1 MALSRIWVSMICVAL
16 AFGAASGRGAQLGAA
31 AAQGVQQAVD
41 FCLTV
46 GGMICLWSG
55 VMELM
60 RRCGIAGGLSRLLRP
75 VLRRLFPHAARDVQ
89 ALDALS
95 MNVSA
100 NLLGLGNA
108 ATPAGVRAAQAM
120 ARGLRRHRQ
129 RRAVP
134 AGGAQHGL
142 DPAAAGHDRRRARG
156 GGRCRTVRH
165 SARRMGELTLLG
177 HGGAAGRKG
186 ARTHMAVSGLLTL
199 TVPLLLAGVGL
210 CGVLTGTDVFSA
222 LTDGARDGLKT
233 VMRIF
238 PALVALLTAVSM
250 LRASGALEALT
261 RLCAP
266 ILARLGIPPETA
278 MLLLVRPI
286 SGSGALAAASDI
298 IQTYGADS
306 RIGRTA
312 AVMLGST
319 ETTFYVLAVYFG
331 ACGIRHSRWAIPAAI
346 VADVT
351 GFVTAAALVRCLWG
365 T

>member
-75 VLRRLFPHAARDVQ
+75 LLRRLFPHAARDVQ

-120 ARGLRRHRQ
+120 ARELRGDAASDELCLLVVLNTASIQLLPVTIAAVREAAGA
-129 RRAVP
+129 AVP
-134 AGGAQHGL
+134 F
-142 DPAAAGHDRRRARG
+142 DI
-156 GGRCRTVRH
+156 
-165 SARRMGELTLLG
+165 
-177 HGGAAGRKG
+177 HGGAADRKG
-186 ARTHMAVSGLLTL
+186 ARAHMAVSEVLTL

-210 CGVLTGTDVFSA
+210 CGMLTGTDVFSA

>member
-75 VLRRLFPHAARDVQ
+75 VLRRLFPHAARDAQ

-120 ARGLRRHRQ
+120 ARELRGDAASDELCLLVVLNTASIQ
-129 RRAVP
+129 LLPVTIAAVRE
-134 AGGAQHGL
+134 
-142 DPAAAGHDRRRARG
+142 AAGAARA
-156 GGRCRTVRH
+156 
-165 SARRMGELTLLG
+165 
-177 HGGAAGRKG
+177 
-186 ARTHMAVSGLLTL
+186 HMAVSDLLTL

-266 ILARLGIPPETA
+266 VLAWLRIPPETA
-278 MLLLVRPI
+278 MLLLLRRRFPHRAHRRRHARFHRDDVLRAGGLFRRMRHPAQPL
-286 SGSGALAAASDI
+286 GDPRRHRRRRDRLCHGRGAGALSLGYIGGRQSAQK
-298 IQTYGADS
+298 QTARLIFS
-306 RIGRTA
+306 
-312 AVMLGST
+312 
-319 ETTFYVLAVYFG
+319 
-331 ACGIRHSRWAIPAAI
+331 
-346 VADVT
+346 
-351 GFVTAAALVRCLWG
+351 
-365 T
+365 

>member
-1 MALSRIWVSMICVAL
+1 
-16 AFGAASGRGAQLGAA
+16 
-31 AAQGVQQAVD
+31 
-41 FCLTV
+41 
-46 GGMICLWSG
+46 
-55 VMELM
+55 
-60 RRCGIAGGLSRLLRP
+60 
-75 VLRRLFPHAARDVQ
+75 
-89 ALDALS
+89 
-95 MNVSA
+95 
-100 NLLGLGNA
+100 
-108 ATPAGVRAAQAM
+108 
-120 ARGLRRHRQ
+120 
-129 RRAVP
+129 
-134 AGGAQHGL
+134 
-142 DPAAAGHDRRRARG
+142 
-156 GGRCRTVRH
+156 
-165 SARRMGELTLLG
+165 
-177 HGGAAGRKG
+177 
-186 ARTHMAVSGLLTL
+186 MAVSEVLTL
-199 TVPLLLAGVGL
+199 TVPLLLAGGGL

-286 SGSGALAAASDI
+286 SGSGALAAAS
-298 IQTYGADS
+298 
-306 RIGRTA
+306 A

>member
-1 MALSRIWVSMICVAL
+1 
-16 AFGAASGRGAQLGAA
+16 
-31 AAQGVQQAVD
+31 
-41 FCLTV
+41 
-46 GGMICLWSG
+46 
-55 VMELM
+55 
-60 RRCGIAGGLSRLLRP
+60 
-75 VLRRLFPHAARDVQ
+75 
-89 ALDALS
+89 
-95 MNVSA
+95 
-100 NLLGLGNA
+100 
-108 ATPAGVRAAQAM
+108 
-120 ARGLRRHRQ
+120 
-129 RRAVP
+129 
-134 AGGAQHGL
+134 
-142 DPAAAGHDRRRARG
+142 
-156 GGRCRTVRH
+156 
-165 SARRMGELTLLG
+165 
-177 HGGAAGRKG
+177 
-186 ARTHMAVSGLLTL
+186 MAVSGLLTL

-233 VMRIF
+233 VIRIF
-238 PALVALLTAVSM
+238 PALIALLTAVSM

-266 ILARLGIPPETA
+266 ILAR
-278 MLLLVRPI
+278 LVRPI

>member
-108 ATPAGVRAAQAM
+108 ATPAWCARGPGNGARAA
-120 ARGLRRHRQ
+120 RRHRQ
-129 RRAVP
+129 RRTVP

-156 GGRCRTVRH
+156 GGRCPYPFDILPAVWVSSLCSVT
-165 SARRMGELTLLG
+165 
-177 HGGAAGRKG
+177 AG
-186 ARTHMAVSGLLTL
+186 
-199 TVPLLLAGVGL
+199 LLAGKG
-210 CGVLTGTDVFSA
+210 
-222 LTDGARDGLKT
+222 
-233 VMRIF
+233 
-238 PALVALLTAVSM
+238 
-250 LRASGALEALT
+250 
-261 RLCAP
+261 
-266 ILARLGIPPETA
+266 LARIWP
-278 MLLLVRPI
+278 
-286 SGSGALAAASDI
+286 
-298 IQTYGADS
+298 
-306 RIGRTA
+306 
-312 AVMLGST
+312 
-319 ETTFYVLAVYFG
+319 
-331 ACGIRHSRWAIPAAI
+331 
-346 VADVT
+346 
-351 GFVTAAALVRCLWG
+351 
-365 T
+365 

>member
-1 MALSRIWVSMICVAL
+1 MS
-16 AFGAASGRGAQLGAA
+16 
-31 AAQGVQQAVD
+31 D
-41 FCLTV
+41 
-46 GGMICLWSG
+46 
-55 VMELM
+55 
-60 RRCGIAGGLSRLLRP
+60 
-75 VLRRLFPHAARDVQ
+75 
-89 ALDALS
+89 
-95 MNVSA
+95 
-100 NLLGLGNA
+100 
-108 ATPAGVRAAQAM
+108 
-120 ARGLRRHRQ
+120 
-129 RRAVP
+129 
-134 AGGAQHGL
+134 
-142 DPAAAGHDRRRARG
+142 
-156 GGRCRTVRH
+156 
-165 SARRMGELTLLG
+165 
-177 HGGAAGRKG
+177 
-186 ARTHMAVSGLLTL
+186 LLTL

-238 PALVALLTAVSM
+238 PALVAL
-250 LRASGALEALT
+250 
-261 RLCAP
+261 
-266 ILARLGIPPETA
+266 
-278 MLLLVRPI
+278 
-286 SGSGALAAASDI
+286 LAAASDI

>member
-120 ARGLRRHRQ
+120 ARELRGDT
-129 RRAVP
+129 ASDELCLLVV
-134 AGGAQHGL
+134 L
-142 DPAAAGHDRRRARG
+142 NTAGHDRRRARG

-186 ARTHMAVSGLLTL
+186 ARAHMAVSGLLTL

>member
-120 ARGLRRHRQ
+120 ARELRGDAASDELCLLVVLNTASIQLLPVTIAAVREAAGA
-129 RRAVP
+129 AVP
-134 AGGAQHGL
+134 FDIL
-142 DPAAAGHDRRRARG
+142 PA
-156 GGRCRTVRH
+156 VW
-165 SARRMGELTLLG
+165 
-177 HGGAAGRKG
+177 
-186 ARTHMAVSGLLTL
+186 VSSLCSVTAGLLTGK
-199 TVPLLLAGVGL
+199 VLA
-210 CGVLTGTDVFSA
+210 
-222 LTDGARDGLKT
+222 
-233 VMRIF
+233 RIF

-266 ILARLGIPPETA
+266 VLAWLGIPPETA